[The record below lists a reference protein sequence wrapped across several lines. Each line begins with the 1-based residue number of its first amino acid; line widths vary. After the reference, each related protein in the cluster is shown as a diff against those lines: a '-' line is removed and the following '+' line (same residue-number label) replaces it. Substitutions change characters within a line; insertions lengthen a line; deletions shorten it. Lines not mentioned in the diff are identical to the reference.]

1 MITKDSIF
9 QEIPITEV
17 GDFKIGNAQDEEN
30 ATGVT
35 VILCEQGAPCGL
47 AIRGGGPASRD
58 SGILDPIAACQ
69 ELHAVVLAGGSAF
82 GLDAAGG
89 VMEYLE
95 EKGVGFA
102 LGEVRVPLV
111 VQSDIFDLL
120 FVTHKVRPG
129 KEMAKQACLDAEK
142 NCPREGNVGAGCGAT
157 VGKIGGADTCMNSG
171 LGLYAVQ
178 LGDLK
183 VGAVVSVNALGDV
196 YDEDTGRILAG
207 ALLPDKSGFADGEKL
222 LYQMAL
228 AASGETADSPAA
240 PANTPVAPA
249 NTTIGCILTNAKFDK
264 PALTKIAQH
273 AHNGYARSIRPV
285 HTQNDGDSI
294 YALSVGEVAAD
305 IDIVGTLA
313 ARVMQQAVLNAVL
326 HTESFHGLPAAND
339 LPF

>member
-1 MITKDSIF
+1 MITDDKQLF
-9 QEIPITEV
+9 HEIPITEV
-17 GDFKIGNAQDEEN
+17 GDFRIGSAEDMEN

-58 SGILDPIAACQ
+58 AGILDPIAAAQ
-69 ELHAVVLAGGSAF
+69 VVHAVVLGGGSAF

-95 EKGVGFA
+95 EKGCGFA
-102 LGEVRVPLV
+102 IGDVRVPLV

-120 FVTHKVRPG
+120 FVTHKVRPD
-129 KEMAKQACLDAEK
+129 KNLARQACLAAEK
-142 NCPREGNVGAGCGAT
+142 NCPTEGNVGAGCGAT
-157 VGKIGGADTCMNSG
+157 VGKVCGADTCMNSG

-183 VGAVVSVNALGDV
+183 LGAVVSVNALGDV
-196 YDEDTGRILAG
+196 YDEESGKIIAG
-207 ALLPDKSGFADGEKL
+207 ALLPDKSGFADGEKV

-228 AASGETADSPAA
+228 QTPQADA
-240 PANTPVAPA
+240 PAAPA
-249 NTTIGCILTNAKFDK
+249 NTTIGCIITNAKFDK
-264 PALTKIAQH
+264 PALCKIAQH

-294 YALSVGEVAAD
+294 YALSVGDVEVD

-313 ARVMQQAVLNAVL
+313 SRVMQKAVLNAVL
-326 HTESFHGLPAAND
+326 HTESFHGLPAAKD
-339 LPF
+339 LSF

>member
-1 MITKDSIF
+1 MITDDKQLF
-9 QEIPITEV
+9 REIPITEV
-17 GDFKIGNAQDEEN
+17 GNVRIGNAEDVEN

-58 SGILDPIAACQ
+58 SGILDPIAAAQ
-69 ELHAVVLAGGSAF
+69 VIHAVVLAGGSAF

-95 EKGVGFA
+95 EKGCGFA
-102 LGEVRVPLV
+102 LGDVRVPLV

-120 FVTHKVRPG
+120 FVTHRVRPG
-129 KEMAKQACLDAEK
+129 KELARQACLAAEK
-142 NCPREGNVGAGCGAT
+142 NCPGEGNVGAGCGAT
-157 VGKIGGADTCMNSG
+157 VGKVGGADTCMNSG

-196 YDEDTGRILAG
+196 YDEDSGKILAG

-222 LYQMAL
+222 LYEMAL
-228 AASGETADSPAA
+228 AAPAA
-240 PANTPVAPA
+240 DAGAAAPV
-249 NTTIGCILTNAKFDK
+249 NTTIGCIITNAKFDK
-264 PALTKIAQH
+264 PALCKIAQL
-273 AHNGYARSIRPV
+273 AHNGYARAIRPV

-294 YALSVGEVAAD
+294 YAVSAGDMVCD
-305 IDIVGTLA
+305 IDIVGSLA
-313 ARVMQQAVLNAVL
+313 ARVMQKAIRNAVL
-326 HTESFHGLPAAND
+326 HTESFHGLPAAKD
-339 LPF
+339 LNF